1 MASAAT
7 ITPQEQEVWEHSS
20 EFESDQEREAA
31 KSEESPGAQP
41 SPEGKLQRLLSSA
54 STTAAAWIPPALDDS
69 LWAEDDDDDDDEGFS
84 GWTPW
89 TPASF
94 KMTEADKTS
103 DAQSLLWVDTLDSGF
118 VKMTETTS
126 Q

>member
-20 EFESDQEREAA
+20 EFESGEDDGAA
-31 KSEESPGAQP
+31 KSEESPRAQP
-41 SPEGKLQRLLSSA
+41 SPEAFGKLTLQRMLSSA

-69 LWAEDDDDDDDEGFS
+69 LWAEDDDDDEGFS

-94 KMTEADKTS
+94 TMTEDTPKTS
-103 DAQSLLWVDTLDSGF
+103 DTPSTAPLASSPQ
-118 VKMTETTS
+118 
-126 Q
+126 